1 MEKTRTWV
9 YRNGKK
15 PTLDDQ
21 FFESMTRIIF
31 QAGLSWKMMDK
42 KWPAFSDAFSNF
54 SIKSI
59 TQFTERDVHR
69 LLENKEIIRNQQKIR
84 ATIQNAKEFT
94 KISEEAGSFRNYL
107 DNLLKEHGVEGTE
120 KILQKRFRRIGHTSY
135 RMFMWAIGEDV
146 SHP

>member
-42 KWPAFSDAFSNF
+42 KWPAFGDAFSNF
-54 SIKSI
+54 SIKSVA
-59 TQFTERDVHR
+59 QFTERNVQH

-84 ATIQNAKEFT
+84 ATIQNAREFI
-94 KISEEAGSFRNYL
+94 KIAEEAESFRNFL
-107 DNLLKEHGVEGTE
+107 DNLLKENGVEGTQ
-120 KILQKRFRRIGHTSY
+120 KILQKRFRRIGPTSY